1 MKDDEQKRNVYELA
15 DPPSHLLHS
24 CPWAAQVREAPCPQ
38 IVWRNNMYITMTG
51 SDNTLCTVNYAKNAI
66 YWRTYIFSYFCS
78 YPIPTVSTTS
88 TSPELLNRDHRE
100 CDQFNQAV
108 DAPRSP
114 NHVEITYLTIY

>member
-1 MKDDEQKRNVYELA
+1 MQSIGE
-15 DPPSHLLHS
+15 H
-24 CPWAAQVREAPCPQ
+24 
-38 IVWRNNMYITMTG
+38 
-51 SDNTLCTVNYAKNAI
+51 I
-66 YWRTYIFSYFCS
+66 YFPTSVPT
-78 YPIPTVSTTS
+78 PIPTVSTTS

>member
-1 MKDDEQKRNVYELA
+1 MKDVEQKHNVYELT
-15 DPPSHLLHS
+15 DPPSHTSLFL
-24 CPWAAQVREAPCPQ
+24 PVGDPRETPCPQ

>member
-1 MKDDEQKRNVYELA
+1 
-15 DPPSHLLHS
+15 
-24 CPWAAQVREAPCPQ
+24 
-38 IVWRNNMYITMTG
+38 MYITMTG

-66 YWRTYIFSYFCS
+66 YWRTCMFSYFCS

-108 DAPRSP
+108 DAPRNP